1 MLGLG
6 GRRGGSEHWRREN
19 RFRGDAWIGQEERF
33 GDLLRGALN
42 PAGSPQGVVGIV
54 CFPLQRQEYVRRWRG
69 SGWEEVR
76 RVPKRQV
83 QDKEGL
89 GKRISEQKPR

>member
-1 MLGLG
+1 
-6 GRRGGSEHWRREN
+6 
-19 RFRGDAWIGQEERF
+19 
-33 GDLLRGALN
+33 
-42 PAGSPQGVVGIV
+42 VVGIV
-54 CFPLQRQEYVRRWRG
+54 CFFLQRQEDVRRWLG
-69 SGWEEVR
+69 IGWEEVQ